1 MKTTFQLSL
10 IICALAA
17 FSGALQLK
25 GSDPDLMPMLDDN
38 ITISTLKTS
47 GVVSEEGPTFTVKNT
62 GSSSI
67 TTTIQD
73 TDLDEPK
80 CSACDSK
87 KCCLTGLCSSST
99 NPCDGAEIGAILNA
113 TANSCLKLATLPD
126 V

>member
-1 MKTTFQLSL
+1 MKTTFHLSL

-25 GSDPDLMPMLDDN
+25 GSDPDLMPMLNDN
-38 ITISTLKTS
+38 ITISTPKTS

-73 TDLDEPK
+73 PEEPN

-99 NPCDGAEIGAILNA
+99 NPCDGKEICDILNA